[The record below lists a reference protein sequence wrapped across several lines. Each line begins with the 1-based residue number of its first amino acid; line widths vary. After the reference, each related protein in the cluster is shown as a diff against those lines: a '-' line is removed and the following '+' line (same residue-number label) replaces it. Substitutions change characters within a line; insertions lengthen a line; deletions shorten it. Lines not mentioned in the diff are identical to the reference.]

1 MSAVY
6 IDIHTHKSE
15 TVTSGSA
22 ICQIRSIAL
31 NNGETVNSACTT
43 AGLQP
48 WYLNDEGSEGALA
61 QLRTL
66 LDNGKLLGIGECGID
81 KVIETDVNL
90 QKDVFA
96 AQVQLATQY
105 DKPLII
111 HCVRAFEEV
120 IQTLSSQL
128 FQGKVIFH
136 GYQKN
141 EIMAKQLISKGYYL
155 SFGKAVLNGSMDK
168 VLTETPVDR
177 IFLETDKSPVGI
189 DEIYAYVA
197 GVKQIELT
205 KFKAYIIQN
214 YHSVFE

>member
-15 TVTSGSA
+15 AITPGSA

-31 NNGETVNSACTT
+31 NNGETVNSARTT
-43 AGLQP
+43 AGLHP
-48 WYLNDEGSEGALA
+48 WYLNEDESESALA

-81 KVIETDVNL
+81 KVIQTDVNI
-90 QKDVFA
+90 QKEVFA
-96 AQVQLATQY
+96 AQVKLAAHY
-105 DKPLII
+105 EKPLII

-120 IQTLSSQL
+120 MQTLSAQS

-141 EIMAKQLISKGYYL
+141 EILAKQLISKGYYL
-155 SFGKAVLNGSMDK
+155 SFGKAVLNGSMNK

-177 IFLETDKSPVGI
+177 IFLETDHTPVGI

-205 KFKAYIIQN
+205 KFKAYIMQN

>member
-15 TVTSGSA
+15 TVTPLSA
-22 ICQIRSIAL
+22 ICQIHSVAL
-31 NNGETVNSACTT
+31 NNGETVNSKCTT
-43 AGLQP
+43 AGLHP
-48 WYLNDEGSEGALA
+48 WYLNNEGSENALE

-66 LDNGKLLGIGECGID
+66 LDEGKLLGVGECGID
-81 KVIETDVNL
+81 KVIQTDVHI
-90 QKDVFA
+90 QKEVFA
-96 AQVQLATQY
+96 AQIRLAAQY

-120 IQTLSSQL
+120 KQTLSSQL
-128 FQGKVIFH
+128 FQGKVVFH

-141 EIMAKQLISKGYYL
+141 EILAKQLVAKGYYL

-168 VLTETPVDR
+168 VLTEIPVDR
-177 IFLETDKSPVGI
+177 IFLETDHAAVGI
-189 DEIYAYVA
+189 EEIYAYVA